1 MKNNFLPEI
10 YPSNVFIE
18 QVKLFWEV
26 RDLFQRAES
35 EWLIYKN
42 EINYLQRSLMMCHTS
57 LQTARDR
64 QLLDVLIAHS
74 QIKFVSRKTHPYIDH
89 IEAA

>member
-1 MKNNFLPEI
+1 VKNNVLPEI

-18 QVKLFWEV
+18 QFKLYWEV
-26 RDLFQRAES
+26 REHFQRAES

-57 LQTARDR
+57 LQTARYR
-64 QLLDVLIAHS
+64 QLLDVLLIALS
-74 QIKFVSRKTHPYIDH
+74 QMKFALLHHGDTFL
-89 IEAA
+89 

>member
-1 MKNNFLPEI
+1 VKNNVLPEI

-18 QVKLFWEV
+18 QFKLYWEV
-26 RDLFQRAES
+26 REHFQRAES

-57 LQTARDR
+57 LQTARYR
-64 QLLDVLIAHS
+64 QLLDVLLIALS
-74 QIKFVSRKTHPYIDH
+74 QMKFALLHHGGTFL
-89 IEAA
+89 